1 MASSADDHDP
11 RAGIAQREA
20 RIGTE
25 TFPFLEAGSGP
36 LVLCLHGF
44 PDTPWTFRHQLR
56 ALSRAGYHVVALYM
70 RGYASGC
77 LAGPYQPAKWG
88 EDALALTRALGHDH
102 VVLFGHDW
110 GCMAGRT
117 RRHWPS
123 RARCAGSS
131 QPRCPTVPQCPR
143 RWSRMRNSSAAP
155 GTRFF
160 SRRSSPRRLFP

>member
-11 RAGIAQREA
+11 RAGIALREA

-25 TFPFLEAGSGP
+25 TFPFLEAGSG
-36 LVLCLHGF
+36 
-44 PDTPWTFRHQLR
+44 TAR
-56 ALSRAGYHVVALYM
+56 ALPARFSGHPLDVSASASSAFARRVSRRRPYM

-110 GCMAGRT
+110 GCMAAYAAALAEPRAV
-117 RRHWPS
+117 RRLVTT
-123 RARCAGSS
+123 A
-131 QPRCPTVPQCPR
+131 VPYGPA
-143 RWSRMRNSSAAP
+143 MPAALV
-155 GTRFF
+155 TNAKQQ
-160 SRRSSPRRLFP
+160 RRSWYMFFFQTILAEALFP